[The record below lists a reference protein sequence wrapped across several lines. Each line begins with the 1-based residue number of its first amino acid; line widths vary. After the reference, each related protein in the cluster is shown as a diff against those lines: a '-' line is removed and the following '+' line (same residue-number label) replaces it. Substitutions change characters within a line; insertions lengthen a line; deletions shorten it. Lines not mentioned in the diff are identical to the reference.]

1 MGGTREVALLPEDN
15 TVPNSFHVPFV
26 LGRIITD
33 PAPSNV
39 KIEGLNPS
47 SALPSKPRVCAV
59 SYLNTVPLVW
69 GLLHA
74 PAPELRESFDLGF
87 ALPSECADQLASGQA
102 DIGIVPV
109 IEMARQ
115 GLDYFPGTGIACH
128 GPVRS
133 ILLISKVPF
142 GSIGTL
148 ATDSGS
154 RTSAMLA
161 QVILAERFGVRPQV
175 FSHPAE
181 LQAMLARADAALLIG
196 DAALQ
201 VDPATLP
208 YETLDLGEEWVRLT
222 GLPMVFAVWA
232 GRKQVIHEPYGKIFL
247 DSCRYGLAHMDDI
260 VRAEAPGRDFTE
272 DVVRRYLTHHIVFE
286 LGERDYEGMR
296 LYIRHALGIDKE
308 RNRVMIPGG
317 IPA

>member
-1 MGGTREVALLPEDN
+1 L
-15 TVPNSFHVPFV
+15 
-26 LGRIITD
+26 D
-33 PAPSNV
+33 PSLV
-39 KIEGLNPS
+39 S
-47 SALPSKPRVCAV
+47 SRKPRVCAV

-69 GLLHA
+69 GLQHSPD
-74 PAPELRESFDLGF
+74 PALRDTFDLRF
-87 ALPSECADQLASGQA
+87 ALPSACADQLASGQA

-142 GSIGTL
+142 KEIRTL

-154 RTSAMLA
+154 RTSAMLS

-175 FSHPAE
+175 FSHPADLAE
-181 LQAMLARADAALLIG
+181 MLGKADAALLIG
-196 DAALQ
+196 DAALR
-201 VDPATLP
+201 VDPDTLP
-208 YETLDLGEEWVRLT
+208 FETLDLGAEWVSMT

-232 GRKQVIHEPYGKIFL
+232 GRKEIVREAYGQLFVE
-247 DSCRYGLAHMDDI
+247 SCRYGLAHMDDI
-260 VRAEAPGRDFTE
+260 VAAEAPGRQFSP

-286 LGERDYEGMR
+286 LGEKDYEGMR
-296 LYIRHALGIDKE
+296 LYIQHALRLE
-308 RNRVMIPGG
+308 RDRDRVMIPGG

>member
-1 MGGTREVALLPEDN
+1 M
-15 TVPNSFHVPFV
+15 
-26 LGRIITD
+26 D
-33 PAPSNV
+33 PAAFPSH
-39 KIEGLNPS
+39 
-47 SALPSKPRVCAV
+47 KPRVCAV

-69 GLLHA
+69 GLQHSPD
-74 PAPELRESFDLGF
+74 PALRDTFDLRF
-87 ALPSECADQLASGQA
+87 ALPSACADQLASGQA

-142 GSIGTL
+142 KEIRTL

-154 RTSAMLA
+154 RTSAMLS
-161 QVILAERFGVRPQV
+161 QVILAEKFGVRPQV
-175 FSHPAE
+175 LSLPAN
-181 LQAMLARADAALLIG
+181 LPDMLGQTDAALLIG
-196 DAALQ
+196 DAALR

-208 YETLDLGEEWVRLT
+208 FETLDLGAEWVTMT

-232 GRKQVIHEPYGKIFL
+232 GRKEIVREPFGQVFL
-247 DSCRYGLAHMDDI
+247 ESLRYGLSHMDDI
-260 VRAEAPGRDFTE
+260 VAAEAPGRQFSP

-286 LGERDYEGMR
+286 LGEKDYEGMR
-296 LYIRHALGIDKE
+296 LYIQHALRIE
-308 RNRVMIPGG
+308 RDRDRVMIPGG